1 MNNPIMKELRSIR
14 DENAK
19 NFNYDVKALGKYYQG
34 THETN
39 ILLLKE
45 IKNNFNKVS
54 SLDHFSLSRKN
65 GK

>member
-19 NFNYDVKALGKYYQG
+19 KFNYDVKALGKYYQG
-34 THETN
+34 THEAN

-45 IKNNFNKVS
+45 IRNNFNKVIA
-54 SLDHFSLSRKN
+54 LNHFSLSQKN
-65 GK
+65 DK

>member
-1 MNNPIMKELRSIR
+1 MNNPIIQELRTLR

-19 NFNYDVKALGKYYQG
+19 KFNYDVKALGKHYQES
-34 THETN
+34 HNAN

-54 SLDHFSLSRKN
+54 SLNHFSLSQK
-65 GK
+65 KDK